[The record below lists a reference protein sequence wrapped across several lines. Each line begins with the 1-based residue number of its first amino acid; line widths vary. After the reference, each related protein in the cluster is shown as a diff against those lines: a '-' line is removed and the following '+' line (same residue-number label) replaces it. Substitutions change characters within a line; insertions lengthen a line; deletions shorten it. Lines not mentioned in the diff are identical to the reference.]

1 MTSTDIILTCSDS
14 VELPAT
20 QYLSDDHSAPKGVI
34 VIAPALG
41 VPRKIYRV
49 FSEHCCD
56 QGYTVVCFDYRG
68 SFASA
73 NTELHNQFQLQ
84 DWGSQDLNSALSH
97 AKTLPGG
104 DSIFLLGH
112 SIGGQVAG
120 LASNLSNV
128 KAMVCVASS
137 FPYWKR
143 WPVPQRLY
151 IGLLFNLLTPLI
163 AKFSQTFPSKAM
175 GLSANN
181 LPSNLIAQWASWMGK
196 DNYLLDSS
204 FGFDDQGYQQFCQ
217 PLLSFGFDDDGM
229 VPEASFDKLLHAYSN
244 AEITR
249 RFVDT
254 RSTGSVGHMG
264 FFKTKHKDSLW
275 QETLNWLEQQ
285 NIVDNAKPE
294 TVS

>member
-1 MTSTDIILTCSDS
+1 MTSTDIILTCSDGI
-14 VELPAT
+14 ELPAT
-20 QYLSDDHSAPKGVI
+20 QYLSDDHCASKGVL

-49 FSEHCCD
+49 FAEHCSD
-56 QGYTVVCFDYRG
+56 QGYAVICFDYRG
-68 SFASA
+68 SFPSA
-73 NTELHNQFQLQ
+73 NMKLHNQFQLQ
-84 DWGSQDLNSALSH
+84 DWGCLDLNAALGY
-97 AKTLPGG
+97 AKSLPGG

-120 LASNLSNV
+120 LAKNLSDV
-128 KAMVCVASS
+128 KALVCVASS

-163 AKFSQTFPSKAM
+163 AMFSQTFPSKAM

-181 LPSNLIAQWASWMGK
+181 LPSNLVAQWASWMGK
-196 DNYLLDSS
+196 DGYLLDSS
-204 FGFDDQGYQQFCQ
+204 FGFDDQGYQQFYR
-217 PLLSFGFDDDGM
+217 PLLSFGFDDDNM

-244 AEITR
+244 AKITR

-254 RSTGSVGHMG
+254 HATGSIAHMG
-264 FFKTKHKDSLW
+264 FFKAKHKDNLW
-275 QETLNWLEQQ
+275 QETLDWLERQSS
-285 NIVDNAKPE
+285 VDNAKCE
-294 TVS
+294 ATS

>member
-20 QYLSDDHSAPKGVI
+20 QYLNDDHTSSKGVI

-49 FSEHCCD
+49 FAEHCCD
-56 QGYTVVCFDYRG
+56 QGYAVICFDYRG
-68 SFASA
+68 SFPSA
-73 NTELHNQFQLQ
+73 NMKLHNQFQLQ
-84 DWGSQDLNSALSH
+84 DWGCQDLNATLDH
-97 AKTLPGG
+97 AKSLPGG
-104 DSIFLLGH
+104 ESIFLLGH

-120 LASNLSNV
+120 LAKNISNV

-163 AKFSQTFPSKAM
+163 AKLSQTFPSKAM

-181 LPSNLIAQWASWMGK
+181 LPSNLVAQWASWMGK
-196 DNYLLDSS
+196 DSYLLDSS

-217 PLLSFGFDDDGM
+217 PLLSFGFDDDSM

-254 RSTGSVGHMG
+254 RSTGSVAHMG
-264 FFKTKHKDSLW
+264 FFKAKHKDSLW
-275 QETLNWLEQQ
+275 QETLEWLERQSS
-285 NIVDNAKPE
+285 VDSAICE
-294 TVS
+294 ATS